1 MIQLQLV
8 SYWLLNMLP
17 QRLVSTLH
25 LFVCF
30 IVMFIIV
37 LHWNIM
43 IMIQSLLLWSV
54 PRSPAYGRSLAWGY
68 LREQKEAKQTEKT
81 SWLGDGII
89 HILGSASR
97 WLLLDT
103 VKPPQTIECI
113 SYHDLGLIRTDRSF
127 SLA

>member
-8 SYWLLNMLP
+8 SYWFVNNDWLP
-17 QRLVSTLH
+17 PCI
-25 LFVCF
+25 LFGCF
-30 IVMFIIV
+30 IHGWMFIIV
-37 LHWNIM
+37 LHWNIK